1 MSKYEV
7 KSVVCD
13 YGVFE
18 DNELK
23 LICNSHANALKI
35 KEILE
40 TDSDMSKP
48 YVWQDKKIADLEAKL
63 AESENEIKTLICDYE
78 SRITKNHELMSWLE
92 HKNEEIK
99 EQLAEKEKE
108 IKNLVLAHF
117 ESDTNKPVLTTTQII
132 NQDKISFCIEQLEK
146 VKNEIIPIFCVPGG
160 IYSNLHNEVFKK
172 IDNEIKQLK
181 EKYEKQSQT

>member
-48 YVWQDKKIADLEAKL
+48 YVWQDKTILDLEAKL
-63 AESENEIKTLICDYE
+63 AESEEKCKKAYQEGLLQKQFDKDMEIEQLKQ
-78 SRITKNHELMSWLE
+78 
-92 HKNEEIK
+92 
-99 EQLAEKEKE
+99 QLAEKDKE
-108 IKNLVLAHF
+108 LYLTKDTLQHHTNIYNNLM
-117 ESDTNKPVLTTTQII
+117 SDLKTI
-132 NQDKISFCIEQLEK
+132 
-146 VKNEIIPIFCVPGG
+146 
-160 IYSNLHNEVFKK
+160 K
-172 IDNEIKQLK
+172 IDYAVEKLERVKEFFLEEHRDEEMDTDYIITKDAGEIADYILDQIKQLK
-181 EKYEKQSQT
+181 EGK

>member
-23 LICNSHANALKI
+23 VICNSHANALTI

-48 YVWQDKKIADLEAKL
+48 YVWQDQKIEELEK
-63 AESENEIKTLICDYE
+63 
-78 SRITKNHELMSWLE
+78 
-92 HKNEEIK
+92 
-99 EQLAEKEKE
+99 QLAEQPKQIVQKIKEYCHEKAYHDSYGDYMMVYE
-108 IKNLVLAHF
+108 RRYYDYDEEKTPNDDLMGFLENL
-117 ESDTNKPVLTTTQII
+117 
-132 NQDKISFCIEQLEK
+132 
-146 VKNEIIPIFCVPGG
+146 
-160 IYSNLHNEVFKK
+160 
-172 IDNEIKQLK
+172 LK
-181 EKYEKQSQT
+181 DMK

>member
-48 YVWQDKKIADLEAKL
+48 YVWQDLKI
-63 AESENEIKTLICDYE
+63 
-78 SRITKNHELMSWLE
+78 
-92 HKNEEIK
+92 EE
-99 EQLAEKEKE
+99 
-108 IKNLVLAHF
+108 
-117 ESDTNKPVLTTTQII
+117 
-132 NQDKISFCIEQLEK
+132 LEK
-146 VKNEIIPIFCVPGG
+146 ALELACNKIGDMFGSNYQHAWFFGSDGNSIIMREEFEE
-160 IYSNLHNEVFKK
+160 YFKTK
-172 IDNEIKQLK
+172 AK
-181 EKYEKQSQT
+181 EMMKSDKERI

>member
-48 YVWQDKKIADLEAKL
+48 YVWQDKTISVLEAKL
-63 AESENEIKTLICDYE
+63 AEKDEELENLKQLVKAIDTYNQYSNDAKKLIILNPDNCYVDGHQVVFKTND
-78 SRITKNHELMSWLE
+78 
-92 HKNEEIK
+92 
-99 EQLAEKEKE
+99 
-108 IKNLVLAHF
+108 
-117 ESDTNKPVLTTTQII
+117 
-132 NQDKISFCIEQLEK
+132 QDKINYAVEQINKIKNDLYENEK
-146 VKNEIIPIFCVPGG
+146 
-160 IYSNLHNEVFKK
+160 IYIRVCDFDE
-172 IDNEIKQLK
+172 IDNIFDNQIKKLK
-181 EKYEKQSQT
+181 EGK

>member
-48 YVWQDKKIADLEAKL
+48 YVWQDSKI
-63 AESENEIKTLICDYE
+63 
-78 SRITKNHELMSWLE
+78 
-92 HKNEEIK
+92 EE
-99 EQLAEKEKE
+99 
-108 IKNLVLAHF
+108 
-117 ESDTNKPVLTTTQII
+117 
-132 NQDKISFCIEQLEK
+132 LEK
-146 VKNEIIPIFCVPGG
+146 ALELACEALNKNIENLCEFCCCQGT
-160 IYSNLHNEVFKK
+160 NENYGSCECDEQFETERTMAYFKTK
-172 IDNEIKQLK
+172 AK
-181 EKYEKQSQT
+181 EMGDAKY